1 MKLIIGLGNP
11 GARYKNSRHNV
22 GFDCIDHMART
33 WNIEVGERRPKVVLG
48 QGRIARPDFQ
58 DSTAV
63 VLAKPRTY
71 MNNSGEGIAYLL
83 SRFAAPP
90 RDMVIIYDEMD
101 LSLGKI
107 RVRPEGSAGG
117 HNGVRS
123 IISTL
128 STQDFPRVR
137 VGIGKPP
144 PALDGMSY
152 VLSTF
157 PPEEKPVIAEAVTA
171 VADVVACMIL
181 EGIEKAMNR
190 YN

>member
-1 MKLIIGLGNP
+1 MKLIVGLGNP
-11 GARYKNSRHNV
+11 GDKYKDSRHNV
-22 GFDCIDHMART
+22 GFRCIDHMAQA
-33 WNIEVGERRPKVVLG
+33 WSIKVGERRPKVVLG
-48 QGRIARPDFQ
+48 KGEVAHPDVQ
-58 DSTAV
+58 DGLSI

-83 SRFAAPP
+83 TRFAATPH
-90 RDMVIIYDEMD
+90 DLVIIYDEMD
-101 LSLGKI
+101 LPPGKI
-107 RVRPEGSAGG
+107 RVRPRGGAGG

-144 PALDGMSY
+144 PELDGMSY
-152 VLSTF
+152 VLGAF
-157 PPEEKPVIAEAVTA
+157 PPDEKLVIEEAVRN
-171 VADVVACMIL
+171 VADVVLCL
-181 EGIEKAMNR
+181 VQEGIEKAMNR

>member
-11 GARYKNSRHNV
+11 GARYRYSRHNV
-22 GFDCIDHMART
+22 GFKCIDHMART
-33 WNIEVGERRPKVVLG
+33 WGIEVGERRPKVVLG
-48 QGRIARPDFQ
+48 QGRVAHPDVQ
-58 DSTAV
+58 DSLAV

-83 SRFAAPP
+83 TRFAATPQ
-90 RDMVIIYDEMD
+90 DMVIIYDEMD
-101 LSLGKI
+101 LAPGRI
-107 RVRPEGSAGG
+107 RVRPEGGAGG

-144 PALDGMSY
+144 PGLDGMSY

-157 PPEEKPVIAEAVTA
+157 PPEEKRVIEEAVTT
-171 VADVVACMIL
+171 VADVVACL
-181 EGIEKAMNR
+181 VQEGIEKAMNR